1 MYQKNSLTSGT
12 AVSVFL
18 IPIVFSF
25 VFGGAVLALSL
36 QGQDRTFVDVGTTTL
51 TSIEISGLQEQYSSS
66 DAVSV
71 QVLARDP
78 VFSCGDLYITI
89 YDVSSGQR
97 KAVKQGAFFD
107 QCYDSSGTLPVT
119 ESFSEKIGTPG
130 QYLLEAQ
137 LFDEGGDKFLSASQ
151 GFSIQ

>member
-1 MYQKNSLTSGT
+1 MATGK
-12 AVSVFL
+12 AVVVFL

-36 QGQDRTFVDVGTTTL
+36 QGQDREIVDVGSTTL
-51 TSIEISGLQEQYSSS
+51 TSIEIIDLQGQYSSS
-66 DAVSV
+66 DSVSV
-71 QVLARDP
+71 HVIARDSA
-78 VFSCGDLYITI
+78 FSCGDLYITI

-130 QYLLEAQ
+130 QYMLEVQ
-137 LFDEGGDKFLSASQ
+137 LFDEGGDRFLSASQ
-151 GFSIQ
+151 GFSVQ